1 MRYDPEPANCDMIK
15 GQHGRSSNKYRPP
28 SHSILSP
35 FQLVYSAFVKDCC
48 RYGDTN
54 NDKLLS

>member
-15 GQHGRSSNKYRPP
+15 GQHRRSSNKYRPP
-28 SHSILSP
+28 SHITFDWS
-35 FQLVYSAFVKDCC
+35 YSAFVKDCC